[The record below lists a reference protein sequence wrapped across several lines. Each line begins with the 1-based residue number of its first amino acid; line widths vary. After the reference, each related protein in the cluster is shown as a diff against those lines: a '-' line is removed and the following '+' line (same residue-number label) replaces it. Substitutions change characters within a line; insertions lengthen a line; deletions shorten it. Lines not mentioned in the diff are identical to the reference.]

1 MPSNSLVLA
10 APGLVCSVLSC
21 FPSAAPAVVS
31 HTCISSVQSWGTPN
45 KKAVPK
51 TLQVTP
57 IEEERKIN
65 RSESKTMEALDI
77 AA

>member
-1 MPSNSLVLA
+1 ML
-10 APGLVCSVLSC
+10 
-21 FPSAAPAVVS
+21 
-31 HTCISSVQSWGTPN
+31 
-45 KKAVPK
+45 KRKAVPK

-65 RSESKTMEALDI
+65 RCESKKKVLGI

>member
-1 MPSNSLVLA
+1 MPNR
-10 APGLVCSVLSC
+10 
-21 FPSAAPAVVS
+21 
-31 HTCISSVQSWGTPN
+31 
-45 KKAVPK
+45 KAVPK

-65 RSESKTMEALDI
+65 MCESKNMEVLEALDI